1 MAPVTWNG
9 SQVLYRRVVRPIFLR
24 HEATVDNMVSDL
36 SGKAM
41 SAAESVTREG
51 TKTVSEYDDINE
63 ITEINLSYGKEA
75 ELASLRWTKPD
86 INSLS
91 NDAGSV
97 TIQFKS
103 VTNSV
108 KYSVRKVGLFHLK
121 KKQ

>member
-1 MAPVTWNG
+1 
-9 SQVLYRRVVRPIFLR
+9 
-24 HEATVDNMVSDL
+24 MVSDL

-86 INSLS
+86 INSVS

-108 KYSVRKVGLFHLK
+108 KYSVRKVGLFQLK

>member
-1 MAPVTWNG
+1 M
-9 SQVLYRRVVRPIFLR
+9 
-24 HEATVDNMVSDL
+24 DNMVNDL

-41 SAAESVTREG
+41 SAAENVTREG
-51 TKTVSEYDDINE
+51 NIMSEYDDVTE

-86 INSLS
+86 VNSQS

-103 VTNSV
+103 VTSSV
-108 KYSVRKVGLFHLK
+108 KYNVRKVGLFQLK